1 MSPIEI
7 VLLILAL
14 AAVVLALFA
23 FVRANAAL
31 QTRAALETWI
41 REQQQTD
48 IQVLFLKKSGG
59 QYNFTFANRGASSAR
74 NISLKLLDDM
84 PPEVSPLRNAAAQ
97 LPVRQ
102 IDPGSFFQIP
112 VQLAAETPTNFRVQV
127 SWVNAGGLESVK
139 EVPLNLID

>member
-1 MSPIEI
+1 MSSVEI
-7 VLLILAL
+7 VILLLA
-14 AAVVLALFA
+14 VGALVMALLA

-31 QTRAALETWI
+31 QARAALEAWI

-59 QYNFTFANRGASSAR
+59 QYNFTLANRGASSAR
-74 NISLKLLDDM
+74 NIGLKLLDEL
-84 PPEVSPLRNAAAQ
+84 PAEISPLRAAGPQ

-102 IDPGSFFQIP
+102 IDPGGYFQIP
-112 VQLAAETPTNFRVQV
+112 VALAEGTPTTFRVQV
-127 SWVNAGGLESVK
+127 SWINAGGLESVK